1 MVRRERRDKT
11 RARKRKSGTSVNF
24 QLQLTHPSLSLPLFV
39 PLILSVNEIYM
50 FTRYHGNFL
59 FSPSRNYPRFILP
72 TPTPP
77 LPSARVFRD
86 PGIVRRFRPGLH
98 AARERFDWRMANA
111 GRNCFRQNH
120 LNDIFPFLTLLYRAL
135 SFLHT
140 FSFSSAC
147 LRSNIFFFSFFL
159 PSSSLVPEIFNRVH
173 DS

>member
-1 MVRRERRDKT
+1 
-11 RARKRKSGTSVNF
+11 
-24 QLQLTHPSLSLPLFV
+24 
-39 PLILSVNEIYM
+39 M

-59 FSPSRNYPRFILP
+59 FSPSRNYPRFILS

-173 DS
+173 DSWNTGELVAVRSRTREFCKGNVKVTSNNLYLLSKYWISN